1 VVLRSLLIRLT
12 TKFVRGY
19 VTIET
24 QAFLHVCLQLTDQFK
39 AHRHT
44 LKQLL
49 KTKAEIF
56 VNDPNADGP
65 TELYPSLLSADN
77 SATR

>member
-1 VVLRSLLIRLT
+1 MVLTSLILRLT

-19 VTIET
+19 VTIEPK
-24 QAFLHVCLQLTDQFK
+24 AFLYVCLQLTDQLN
-39 AHRHT
+39 AHCYT
-44 LKQLL
+44 LNQLL

-56 VNDPNADGP
+56 VTDPNADGP
-65 TELYPSLLSADN
+65 NELHPTLLSADS

>member
-19 VTIET
+19 VTIEL
-24 QAFLHVCLQLTDQFK
+24 QAFIHVCLQVTGQFNV
-39 AHRHT
+39 HRHT
-44 LKQLL
+44 LNQLL
-49 KTKAEIF
+49 KTEAEIF
-56 VNDPNADGP
+56 VTDPKTDGP
-65 TELYPSLLSADN
+65 IEIYPSLLSADN